1 MYLSD
6 DMQPMPQVVEPESNL
21 KNSPI
26 ATAGVT
32 SILAG
37 ISAGMAAWTEQGQ
50 QISAT
55 LGVDPLVG
63 FAIVVVWTGATSLYQ
78 RIKQR
83 REGWA

>member
-1 MYLSD
+1 
-6 DMQPMPQVVEPESNL
+6 MPQKVESESSI
-21 KNSPI
+21 KTSPI

-37 ISAGMAAWTEQGQ
+37 LSAGIATWTEQGQ
-50 QISAT
+50 QIATT
-55 LGVDPLVG
+55 LGVEPTVG
-63 FAIVVVWTGATSLYQ
+63 FAIVVVWTGGVSLYQ